1 MAGKTTSSGSD
12 RYLERWQSRTR
23 EPTPYEDALGDAL
36 ESAFND
42 GITALPDLV
51 QRLNEVNVKAPDG
64 RDWTEETFER
74 ELRLL
79 GV

>member
-1 MAGKTTSSGSD
+1 MSGSD

-23 EPTPYEDALGDAL
+23 EPTTYENALGDAL
-36 ESAFND
+36 ESAFSD

-51 QRLNEVNVKAPDG
+51 RRLNEVNVKTPDG
-64 RDWTEETFER
+64 RDWTEDKFER
-74 ELRLL
+74 ELKLL